1 MIPLDSA
8 AVPAPVGRPYRGA
21 MAPPV
26 EPPPPGPP
34 TDYAPDEDARR
45 ENADSA
51 TTSTR
56 RIDKFRRTAVGCAVA
71 AGLLGVRDALEG
83 RPEREEIAIVVDA
96 PQSQLDSDFEV
107 MLDPD

>member
-45 ENADSA
+45 ENASA

-83 RPEREEIAIVVDA
+83 RPEREETAIVVDA

>member
-1 MIPLDSA
+1 
-8 AVPAPVGRPYRGA
+8 

-45 ENADSA
+45 EDAERA
-51 TTSTR
+51 ITSTR
-56 RIDKFRRTAVGCAVA
+56 RIDHFRRSAVGTAVA
-71 AGLLGVRDALEG
+71 AGLMGVRDALEG
-83 RPEREEIAIVVDA
+83 RPEREETAIVVDA

-107 MLDPD
+107 TLDPDRPGHGVVVIHRRPDSDA